1 MLGSYAKVFMMR
13 FPRHGDTSDQ
23 SRTRLRLVVFCFLV
37 LMAGIGVRLFQLQI
51 VDHQR
56 WAARAAGQQEQD
68 TSLFPARGNIFIH
81 DDTAASGLYPLAMNR
96 TLYFLYAVPK
106 DVKDPRRTARLIAP
120 LLAMDEEAI
129 VKKLEKPDDPWE
141 ALKHRVDEA
150 TAKGIM
156 ALALPGIRELEEP
169 ARYYPEKNNASHLL
183 GFVRFDGEKGS
194 GQYGLEGYFNT
205 VLTGKEG
212 RFQSVHDARG
222 ETVEGFGGVLQPAEN
237 GADLVLTIDRNIQFF
252 ACDAL
257 HAAVATH
264 GASGGTVVVMDP
276 KTGAIRAMCSA
287 PDFDP
292 NNYQDTKDT
301 SAFNNPAIF
310 LDYEPGSIFKP
321 LTMAAGI
328 ETGVVTPDTTYE
340 DKGFVQLGVHTIRN
354 SDGKKNGVQTMV
366 DVLDKSLNTG
376 AVFVARKMEKEV
388 FRQFVENFGFGK
400 TTGVELSAEV
410 GGDTRAL
417 SKRGEIYT
425 ATTSFGQG
433 ITATP
438 LQMAAAY
445 GALANG
451 GMLMKPY
458 VVEEIRYPDGRVEK
472 KAPTEVR
479 RVVSEKTATLISGML
494 VSVVRNGHGKRA
506 DVRGY
511 TVAGKTGTAQIAR
524 RDGPGYEVG
533 ANIGSFVGYAPIEDP
548 RFVIIARIDRPKDVQ
563 FAESSAAPLF
573 GAIAKFLLEYYKVAP
588 SDVMP
593 PTL

>member
-1 MLGSYAKVFMMR
+1 MR
-13 FPRHGDTSDQ
+13 HQRQGDTSDQ
-23 SRTRLRLVVFCFLV
+23 SRDRLRVVVFCFLLLV
-37 LMAGIGVRLFQLQI
+37 SAIAARLFQLQI
-51 VDHQR
+51 LDHGR
-56 WAARAAGQQEQD
+56 WAARAGRQQEQER
-68 TSLFPARGNIFIH
+68 SLFPARGNIFIH
-81 DDTAASGLYPLAMNR
+81 DDRAENGLYPLAMNR

-106 DVKDPRRTARLIAP
+106 EVKDPRRTARLIAP
-120 LLAMDEEAI
+120 LLAMDEE
-129 VKKLEKPDDPWE
+129 VLFTKLEKPDDPWE
-141 ALKHRVDEA
+141 ALKHRVDES

-169 ARYYPEKNNASHLL
+169 ARYYPEKNNASHVL

-205 VLTGKEG
+205 LLAGKEG
-212 RFQSVHDARG
+212 RLQSVHDARG
-222 ETVEGFGGVLQPAEN
+222 EAVEGFGGVLQPAEN

-257 HAAVATH
+257 HVAVQTH

-276 KTGAIRAMCSA
+276 KTGAIRAMCSV

-292 NNYQDTKDT
+292 NNYQDTKDAF
-301 SAFNNPAIF
+301 AFNNPAIF

-321 LTMAAGI
+321 ITMAAAI
-328 ETGVVTPDTTYE
+328 ETGSVTPETTYD
-340 DKGFVQLGVHTIRN
+340 DKGFVTLGVHTIRN

-366 DVLDKSLNTG
+366 EVLDKSLNTG
-376 AVFVARKMEKEV
+376 AVFAVRKMEKEV
-388 FRQFVENFGFGK
+388 FRQFIENFGFGK
-400 TTGVELSAEV
+400 STGITLAAEV
-410 GGDTRAL
+410 GGDTRSL

-425 ATTSFGQG
+425 ATASFGQG

-438 LQMAAAY
+438 LQMVASY
-445 GALANG
+445 GALANR

-458 VVEEIRYPDGRVEK
+458 LVEEIRYPDGRIEK
-472 KAPTEVR
+472 KTPTEVR
-479 RVVSEKTATLISGML
+479 RVVSEKTATLVSGML
-494 VSVVRNGHGKRA
+494 VSVVREGHGKRA
-506 DVRGY
+506 NVPGY

-548 RFVIIARIDRPKDVQ
+548 RFVIIAKIDRPKDVQ

-588 SDVMP
+588 SDIITNTP
-593 PTL
+593 